1 MNKKRYK
8 IAIIGTGVAG
18 CAAAYYLNK
27 DHDITVFEANGY
39 IGGHVN
45 TIDVNDD
52 GNKLSID
59 TGFIV
64 FNDKTYPNFLSLM
77 DEIGQQSQDSVMSFS
92 VVNKLKNLEYSGST
106 VNGLF
111 SQRRNIFSLSFLN
124 MIKDI
129 LRFNRTKSNQFE
141 SLGSLSLKDFLR
153 KNNYSM
159 QFAEDY
165 LLPMASSI
173 WSAEQKEIL
182 SMPIKFLHNFFHN
195 HGLLQIK
202 NRPQWKVIQGGSRE
216 YIRKLSATYL
226 EKINLNTK
234 VQSIERNEE
243 SVTIGAADRGISEDF
258 DYVFIATHSDQA
270 MAMLKNPSQ
279 CEEEVLSAIKYQEN
293 EAILHTDISLMPSRK
308 RAWAAWNYHLGETSK
323 TRVNL
328 TYSMNILQ
336 NLKSDTQYFVTLNSS
351 DIIKPECIIR
361 DFKYHHPVFDS
372 DAILAQQRHKEINSG
387 NRTFFCG
394 AYWRN
399 GFHEDGLVSAQK
411 AVSHFKEQVIQ

>member
-159 QFAEDY
+159 QFVEDY

-195 HGLLQIK
+195 HCLLQIK

-243 SVTIGAADRGISEDF
+243 SVTIGAADRDISEDF
-258 DYVFIATHSDQA
+258 DYVINLQGD
-270 MAMLKNPSQ
+270 MPLINPLDIKKVLIPLKQGFDISTLVTNIS
-279 CEEEVLSAIKYQEN
+279 EEEEENINITKAEINWIKKN
-293 EAILHTDISLMPSRK
+293 NLGEAINFYKISK
-308 RAWAAWNYHLGETSK
+308 KIFKNIYHHVGIYGF
-323 TRVNL
+323 R
-328 TYSMNILQ
+328 YNILKKFVSLKPSVNELYYKLEQLRAIDAKMSIGTSYVKNVPLSVDTRDDLMKVQ
-336 NLKSDTQYFVTLNSS
+336 N
-351 DIIKPECIIR
+351 IIR
-361 DFKYHHPVFDS
+361 K
-372 DAILAQQRHKEINSG
+372 IN
-387 NRTFFCG
+387 
-394 AYWRN
+394 
-399 GFHEDGLVSAQK
+399 V
-411 AVSHFKEQVIQ
+411 